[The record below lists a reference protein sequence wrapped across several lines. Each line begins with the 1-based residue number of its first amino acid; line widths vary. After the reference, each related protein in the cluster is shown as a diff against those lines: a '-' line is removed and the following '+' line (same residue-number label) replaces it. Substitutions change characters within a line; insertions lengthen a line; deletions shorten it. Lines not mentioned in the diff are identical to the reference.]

1 MPRCWVGL
9 GGNLGDGPAIFAEV
23 SSRLRSRFGTTVCV
37 SSLYRT
43 VAMGANAGPAFWN
56 AVAGLETDLPPRD
69 LLDLLQA
76 WEQDFGR
83 VRTLVW
89 GPRTL
94 DLDLL
99 FYGDSCLE
107 LPRLTLPHPGA
118 WYRRFVLEPLAEV
131 APEWIHP
138 RWQLSVTQLL
148 NRLTT
153 DPPLLWLYTEDHPE
167 TWQPRLQRRLPQIR
181 VELSRGDTP
190 ETLGLLVA
198 LAEQAPPGWQNV
210 PHLRWSLSQPSATVE
225 QAVCDACV
233 AAFEPAERW

>member
-9 GGNLGDGPAIFAEV
+9 GGNLGDGPTMFAEV
-23 SSRLRSRFGTTVCV
+23 TSRLRSRFGMTVCI

-56 AVAGLETDLPPRD
+56 AVAGFETDLPPLD
-69 LLDLLQA
+69 LLDLLQH

-99 FYGDSCLE
+99 FYGDCCLE
-107 LPRLTLPHPGA
+107 LPGLILPHPGA
-118 WYRRFVLEPLAEV
+118 WYRRFVLEPLVEL
-131 APEWIHP
+131 APDWMHP
-138 RWQLSVTQLL
+138 RWQVSVVQLL
-148 NRLTT
+148 NRLTMVA
-153 DPPLLWLYTEDHPE
+153 PLLWLYTENHPE
-167 TWQPRLQRRLPQIR
+167 TWLLRLQRRLPHVR
-181 VELSRGDTP
+181 VQLSGGDAP
-190 ETLGLLVA
+190 EAHGLLVA
-198 LAEQAPPGWQNV
+198 LAEHAPAGWQNV
-210 PHLRWSLSQPSATVE
+210 PHLIWGLSQSPDVVE

-233 AAFEPAERW
+233 AAFEPAQRW